1 MRENHEKRPESIGKM
16 QSVVVNFSITQLNRN
31 SEFSSAYGRLS

>member
-1 MRENHEKRPESIGKM
+1 M
-16 QSVVVNFSITQLNRN
+16 QSVVVNFSITQLNGN